1 MWPYTCGHYQCGICS
16 LPTHQCSHSQC
27 LEMSSFHH
35 SDKTHPHILL
45 EFILITCI
53 HTYIH
58 IGCTYSTLI
67 SLPPWC
73 AGTVSIWI
81 QTLPSILTETIS
93 THSYYDNGHKYMH
106 VHAVSYTFSA
116 CLSCPGNITCA
127 LSWLCTDAIFTG
139 RATYRC
145 VAGSAIPALHT
156 CTCSWGCACPSI
168 GTCVVADSCAV
179 LDVYYSYTT

>member
-1 MWPYTCGHYQCGICS
+1 
-16 LPTHQCSHSQC
+16 
-27 LEMSSFHH
+27 MSSFHH

-58 IGCTYSTLI
+58 IGRTYPTLI
-67 SLPPWC
+67 SLPVLC
-73 AGTVSIWI
+73 AGTVDIWI
-81 QTLPSILTETIS
+81 QTLPSIPTETIT
-93 THSYYDNGHKYMH
+93 THSYHDNGQSTCMYMH
-106 VHAVSYTFSA
+106 GVLYTFSA
-116 CLSCPGNITCA
+116 RLSCPGNITCA

-139 RATYRC
+139 RVTYRC

-179 LDVYYSYTT
+179 SDVYYSYTT